1 MKPSS
6 ISINATNLAITE
18 LSENFS
24 FNSACVIGDNVF
36 VGTND
41 GIFVFDNDLSI
52 DESRV
57 SSFVTGSLDFGT
69 TNPKRIRSVT
79 VFAKAPGKLLVEL
92 YREGSKKPDYSTV
105 LGVADFDDNNT
116 NSISAAT
123 IQQTA
128 MASTEDIAIVFSQSS
143 NPDACTCISEDLRTQ
158 VTTFKSYI
166 PRDVEASRA
175 WSIGI
180 KSLDG
185 LPFIVSEIYADIII
199 REESLRAK

>member
-18 LSENFS
+18 LSETFS

-36 VGTND
+36 VGTAD
-41 GIFVFDNDLSI
+41 GVFVFDNDLSI
-52 DESRV
+52 DESRT
-57 SSFVTGSLDFGT
+57 SSIVTGSLDFGT

-79 VFAKAPGKLLVEL
+79 VFAKAPGKLLIEL
-92 YREGSKKPDYSTV
+92 YREGSKKPDYSAV
-105 LGVADFDDNNT
+105 LGVTDFDDNNA
-116 NSISAAT
+116 NSISATT

-128 MASTEDIAIVFSQSS
+128 MASTEDIVVVFSQSL
-143 NPDACTCISEDLRTQ
+143 NPTSCVSEDLRTQ
-158 VTTFKSYI
+158 ITTFKSYI
-166 PRDVEASRA
+166 PRSVDASRA

-185 LPFIVSEIYADIII
+185 LPFIVSEVYADIVI

>member
-18 LSENFS
+18 LSETFS

-36 VGTND
+36 VGTDD
-41 GIFVFDNDLSI
+41 GMFVFDNDLSI
-52 DESRV
+52 DESRA
-57 SSFVTGSLDFGT
+57 SSIVTGSLDFGT

-92 YREGSKKPDYSTV
+92 YREGSKKPDYSAV
-105 LGVADFDDNNT
+105 LGVTDLDDNNA
-116 NSISAAT
+116 NSISATAT
-123 IQQTA
+123 PQIA
-128 MASTEDIAIVFSQSS
+128 LVSTEDIVMVFSKTSS
-143 NPDACTCISEDLRTQ
+143 PKSCINEDLRTQ

-166 PRDVEASRA
+166 PRNVEASRA

-185 LPFIVSEIYADIII
+185 LPFIVSEVYADIVI

>member
-57 SSFVTGSLDFGT
+57 SSLVTGSLDFGT

-79 VFAKAPGKLLVEL
+79 VFAKAPGKLLIEL

-105 LGVADFDDNNT
+105 LGITDFDDNNA
-116 NSISAAT
+116 NSISSTA

-128 MASTEDIAIVFSQSS
+128 MASTEDITIVFSQSS
-143 NPDACTCISEDLRTQ
+143 NPDACISEDLRTQ
-158 VTTFKSYI
+158 ITTFKSYI
-166 PRDVEASRA
+166 PRNVEASRA

-185 LPFIVSEIYADIII
+185 LPFIVSEVYADIVI

>member
-1 MKPSS
+1 MNPSS

-36 VGTND
+36 VGTD
-41 GIFVFDNDLSI
+41 TGIFVFDNDLSV

-69 TNPKRIRSVT
+69 TNPKRIRSIT
-79 VFAKAPGKLLVEL
+79 VFAKSSGKLLIEL
-92 YREGSKKPDYSTV
+92 YRDGSKKPDYSAV
-105 LGVADFDDNNT
+105 LGITDFDDSNA
-116 NSISAAT
+116 NSISATT

-128 MASTEDIAIVFSQSS
+128 MASTEDIAIVFSQSL
-143 NPDACTCISEDLRTQ
+143 NPKACVNEDLRTQ
-158 VTTFKSYI
+158 ITTFKSYI
-166 PRDVEASRA
+166 PRTVEASRA

-180 KSLDG
+180 VSLDG
-185 LPFIVSEIYADIII
+185 LPFIVSEVYADIVI
-199 REESLRAK
+199 REESLHAK